1 MWPLRI
7 VGGLYLVSGLW
18 CALNPELAAGFLGFT
33 LLQNGLTEFFSV
45 YGGLQVGLAMAMIL
59 ASFKPAYLAGG
70 VFFAWVTSLGLLGFR
85 IMGVLLYGA
94 DAGVYAMAALEL
106 AIVLLLTWPLFKPQK
121 ACSETSH

>member
-33 LLQNGLTEFFSV
+33 LLPNGLTEFFSV

-59 ASFKPAYLAGG
+59 ASTKPEYLAGG
-70 VFFAWVTSLGLLGFR
+70 VFFAWVTSLGLLAFR
-85 IMGVLLYGA
+85 IMGVLLYGG
-94 DAGVYAMAALEL
+94 DAGIYAMAVLEL
-106 AIVLLLTWPLFKPQK
+106 GIVLLLSWPLLQAQK
-121 ACSETSH
+121 ASGENTH

>member
-33 LLQNGLTEFFSV
+33 LLPNGLTEFFSV

-59 ASFKPAYLAGG
+59 ASTKPKYLAGG
-70 VFFAWVTSLGLLGFR
+70 VFFAWVTSLGLLAFR
-85 IMGVLLYGA
+85 IMGVLLYGG
-94 DAGVYAMAALEL
+94 DAGIYAMAVLEL
-106 AIVLLLTWPLFKPQK
+106 GIVLLLSWPLLQAQK
-121 ACSETSH
+121 ASGENTH

>member
-33 LLQNGLTEFFSV
+33 LLSNGLTEFFSV

-59 ASFKPAYLAGG
+59 ASTKPEYLAGG
-70 VFFAWVTSLGLLGFR
+70 VFFAWVTSLGLLAFR
-85 IMGVLLYGA
+85 IMGVLLYGG
-94 DAGVYAMAALEL
+94 DAGIYAMAVLEL
-106 AIVLLLTWPLFKPQK
+106 GIVLLLSWPLLQAQK
-121 ACSETSH
+121 ASGENTH